1 MKNCLV
7 VDDSYDIYVIIQAGL
22 SEHYHV
28 DYAPDAF
35 SAHQLL
41 GHKHFDVV
49 LCDIR
54 MPHMD
59 GVSFAEELKKKMIS
73 LPIIFISG
81 SIEPDTVRRVFQVG
95 GANLISK
102 PIDMQELLEKTAR
115 AIEMRESQKVNEGG
129 SQQELGYIYNLLKIH
144 YYETQEI
151 LYQIQLYKVPTEVVL
166 EELDKKQRLGRCHL
180 DDPENIKFLGRAA

>member
-7 VDDSYDIYVIIQAGL
+7 VDDSYDIFVIIQAGL
-22 SEHYHV
+22 SEHYRV
-28 DYAPDAF
+28 DYAPDPF
-35 SAHQLL
+35 TAHQLL
-41 GHKHFDVV
+41 GHNHYDVL

-59 GVSFAEELKKKMIS
+59 GLSFAEELKKKFFN
-73 LPIIFISG
+73 LPIVFVSG
-81 SIEPDTVRRVFQVG
+81 AIEPDVVRRVFQLG
-95 GANLISK
+95 GSNLIAK
-102 PIDMQELLEKTAR
+102 PIDMEELKEKVAR
-115 AIEMRESQKVNEGG
+115 AIDMQETFRKNEG
-129 SQQELGYIYNLLKIH
+129 SNEQEMGYIYNLLKIH

-151 LYQIQLYKVPTEVVL
+151 LYQIQLYKIPTDVVI